1 MIIIAQKSTAERI
14 VYMTLKELREK
25 NELTQAAFAKALGV
39 STSLISSIE
48 SGAKQITDKVADKV
62 LEVYDVVIETAE
74 KAEGKVESAKGSL
87 EKKRSKVR
95 KAAEKVKA
103 KVTSTA
109 KDASA
114 LAEEAFG
121 TTEEAAKPSSMN
133 KTELISKVAAEN
145 KLTQKLT
152 AAAVDTILSTIIDTV
167 AAGESVSL
175 PGFGTFSVKHREAR
189 QGRNPAT
196 GEAMEIA
203 AKDVPVFKAAKAF
216 KEKVN

>member
-1 MIIIAQKSTAERI
+1 MIIIALKSTAERI

-103 KVTSTA
+103 QVTSTA

>member
-1 MIIIAQKSTAERI
+1 MIIIALKSTAEKI

-87 EKKRSKVR
+87 EKNRSKVR

-103 KVTSTA
+103 QVTSTA

-167 AAGESVSL
+167 AAGELVSL

>member
-1 MIIIAQKSTAERI
+1 
-14 VYMTLKELREK
+14 MTLKELREK

-48 SGAKQITDKVADKV
+48 SGAKQITDKVANKV

-87 EKKRSKVR
+87 EKNRSKVR

-103 KVTSTA
+103 QVSSTA

-133 KTELISKVAAEN
+133 KTELINKVAAEN
-145 KLTQKLT
+145 KLTQKVT
-152 AAAVDTILSTIIDTV
+152 AAVVDTILSTIIDTV
-167 AAGESVSL
+167 AAGEPVSL

-189 QGRNPAT
+189 QGHNPAT
-196 GEAMEIA
+196 GETMEIA

>member
-1 MIIIAQKSTAERI
+1 
-14 VYMTLKELREK
+14 MTLKELREK

-62 LEVYDVVIETAE
+62 LEVYDVVIETAV
-74 KAEGKVESAKGSL
+74 KAEEKVESAKGSL
-87 EKKRSKVR
+87 EKNRSKVR

-103 KVTSTA
+103 QVTSTT

-121 TTEEAAKPSSMN
+121 TTEEAVKSSSMN
-133 KTELISKVAAEN
+133 KTELINKVAAEN

-152 AAAVDTILSTIIDTV
+152 AAAVDTILSTIINTV

-175 PGFGTFSVKHREAR
+175 PGFGTFSVKHRKAR
-189 QGRNPAT
+189 QGHNPAT
-196 GEAMEIA
+196 GETMEIA

>member
-103 KVTSTA
+103 QVTSTA

>member
-25 NELTQAAFAKALGV
+25 NELTQAGFAKALGV
-39 STSLISSIE
+39 STSLIRSIE
-48 SGAKQITDKVADKV
+48 SGAKQITDKVANKV

-74 KAEGKVESAKGSL
+74 RAEGKVESAKGSL

-103 KVTSTA
+103 QVTSTA

-203 AKDVPVFKAAKAF
+203 AKDIPVFKAAKAV

>member
-1 MIIIAQKSTAERI
+1 MIIIAQKTASERI
-14 VYMTLKELREK
+14 INMTLKELREK

-103 KVTSTA
+103 QVTSTA

-121 TTEEAAKPSSMN
+121 TTEGAAKPSSMN
-133 KTELISKVAAEN
+133 KTELINKVAAEN
-145 KLTQKLT
+145 KLTQKVT

>member
-1 MIIIAQKSTAERI
+1 
-14 VYMTLKELREK
+14 MTLKELREK

-48 SGAKQITDKVADKV
+48 SGAKQITDKVANKV

-103 KVTSTA
+103 QVTSTA

-121 TTEEAAKPSSMN
+121 TTEEAVKPSSMN

-175 PGFGTFSVKHREAR
+175 PGFGTFSVKHCEAR

-203 AKDVPVFKAAKAF
+203 PKDVPVFKAAKAF

>member
-1 MIIIAQKSTAERI
+1 
-14 VYMTLKELREK
+14 MTLKELREK

-39 STSLISSIE
+39 STSLIRSIE

-103 KVTSTA
+103 QVTSTA

-121 TTEEAAKPSSMN
+121 TTEEAVKPSSMN
-133 KTELISKVAAEN
+133 KTELINKVAAEN

-175 PGFGTFSVKHREAR
+175 PGFGTFSV
-189 QGRNPAT
+189 
-196 GEAMEIA
+196 
-203 AKDVPVFKAAKAF
+203 
-216 KEKVN
+216 

>member
-1 MIIIAQKSTAERI
+1 
-14 VYMTLKELREK
+14 MTLKELREK
-25 NELTQAAFAKALGV
+25 NKLTQAAFAKALGV
-39 STSLISSIE
+39 STSMISSIE

-103 KVTSTA
+103 QVTSTA

-152 AAAVDTILSTIIDTV
+152 AAAVDTILDTV

-189 QGRNPAT
+189 QGHNPAT

>member
-1 MIIIAQKSTAERI
+1 
-14 VYMTLKELREK
+14 MTLKELREK

-103 KVTSTA
+103 QVTSTA

-189 QGRNPAT
+189 QGHNPAT

>member
-1 MIIIAQKSTAERI
+1 M
-14 VYMTLKELREK
+14 
-25 NELTQAAFAKALGV
+25 
-39 STSLISSIE
+39 ISSIE

-62 LEVYDVVIETAE
+62 LEVYDVVIETAV

-87 EKKRSKVR
+87 EKNRSKVQ

-103 KVTSTA
+103 QVTSTT

-121 TTEEAAKPSSMN
+121 TTEEAVKSSSMN
-133 KTELISKVAAEN
+133 KTELINKVAAEN

-167 AAGESVSL
+167 AAGEPVSL

-189 QGRNPAT
+189 QGHNPAT
-196 GEAMEIA
+196 GETMEIA
-203 AKDVPVFKAAKAF
+203 AKDVPVFKAAKAL

>member
-1 MIIIAQKSTAERI
+1 MIIIALKSTAERI

-103 KVTSTA
+103 QVTSTA

-189 QGRNPAT
+189 QGHNPAT

>member
-1 MIIIAQKSTAERI
+1 
-14 VYMTLKELREK
+14 MTLKELREK

-62 LEVYDVVIETAE
+62 LEVYDVVIETAV

-87 EKKRSKVR
+87 EKNRSKVQ

-103 KVTSTA
+103 QVTSTT

-121 TTEEAAKPSSMN
+121 TTEEAVKSSSMN
-133 KTELISKVAAEN
+133 KTELINKVAAEN

-189 QGRNPAT
+189 QGHNPAT

>member
-1 MIIIAQKSTAERI
+1 
-14 VYMTLKELREK
+14 MTLKELREK

-62 LEVYDVVIETAE
+62 LEVYDVVIETAV

-87 EKKRSKVR
+87 EKNRSKVQ

-103 KVTSTA
+103 QVTSTT

-121 TTEEAAKPSSMN
+121 TTEEAVKPSSMN

-203 AKDVPVFKAAKAF
+203 AKDIPVFKAAKAF

>member
-1 MIIIAQKSTAERI
+1 MIIIALKSTAERI

-103 KVTSTA
+103 QVTSTA

-189 QGRNPAT
+189 QGRNPVT

>member
-1 MIIIAQKSTAERI
+1 
-14 VYMTLKELREK
+14 MTLKELREK

-39 STSLISSIE
+39 STSLIRSIE

-103 KVTSTA
+103 QVTSTA

-121 TTEEAAKPSSMN
+121 TTEEAVKPSSIN

-175 PGFGTFSVKHREAR
+175 SGFGTFSVKHREAR
-189 QGRNPAT
+189 QGHNPAT

>member
-1 MIIIAQKSTAERI
+1 M
-14 VYMTLKELREK
+14 
-25 NELTQAAFAKALGV
+25 
-39 STSLISSIE
+39 ISSIE

-62 LEVYDVVIETAE
+62 LEVYDVVIETAV

-87 EKKRSKVR
+87 EKNRSKVQ

-103 KVTSTA
+103 QVTSTT

>member
-1 MIIIAQKSTAERI
+1 
-14 VYMTLKELREK
+14 MTLKELREK
-25 NELTQAAFAKALGV
+25 NELTQAGFAKALGV
-39 STSLISSIE
+39 STSLIRSIE

-74 KAEGKVESAKGSL
+74 KAEGKVESAGSL

-103 KVTSTA
+103 QVTSTA